1 MLLAKASI
9 GRKLLFAF
17 SAMAMILLLSALVG
31 VLGFS
36 YVANTERNVVN
47 RTIPSM
53 IEARKVS
60 ELSAR
65 IITSVQTLSNAQSEQ
80 QHKQAGQVLFG
91 QLETLLFHIT
101 QLGSDAF
108 DSALLDALAHD
119 VQVIIDSLAN
129 LGLAV
134 EQKLQYSNQINEQ
147 VVSMR
152 KLASELEQLARTQ
165 VFNTS
170 TVAVANVTHIYD
182 LLDKNEPSLV
192 YQALDDLVEIDLD
205 LSERLHE
212 FHLLA
217 FKALNQI
224 EEIQSIT
231 DIARI
236 ELISQEFSHNVSIM
250 QRRARVVEDPT
261 RSRQM
266 AFLLEGL
273 KENSQVFE
281 RLKSRHQ
288 TQLLLQQLMQENML
302 EMATLNN
309 TVNQLVDDSNASTTA
324 AVANVKS
331 TLNSAQW
338 TLTLLALIGFIIAV
352 LIVWRVVYIQVV
364 KRLDEYS
371 SALLSIA
378 NGQLNVQVK
387 VSGHDELADMGRAIV
402 TARDTAQALQKAAVR
417 ESAAKQAL
425 QDHKEHLEELVSE
438 RTGQLQ
444 ESNNK
449 LNVAVADHA
458 KARESA
464 EQANRAKSAFLAT
477 MSHEIRTPMNGVLGT
492 VQLLQDT
499 RLNDRQN
506 HYVEVINRSGKTLLA
521 ILNDVLDYSKI
532 EAGHL
537 DIRPVTFNLHDVVR
551 DSHQLFMGKAN
562 EKSLDLN
569 QCIESDIQPL
579 WQGDATRISQV
590 LNNLI
595 GNAIKFTDSGYVD
608 IYIHMTQEDDRSGH
622 VVFEVSDSG
631 IGIANDDMQGLF
643 DAFTQAKKHDAS
655 LGGTGLGLAISHRL
669 IEAMNGTLNVTS
681 EQGKGSCFQF
691 ELPLLKSDEQ
701 QINRHAE
708 LNLLGGSQGNEQNS
722 ALRPL
727 RVLLIEDNPVNSM
740 IAEGFL
746 RSMGHQV
753 VVAETGSK
761 ARALYSKARTLY
773 SKTRTPYSESCLSD
787 QKNKEQNAIS
797 PSFDVLLIDINLPDC
812 SGVDLLAEFKAIGSD
827 TPMIAVSAHVF
838 KEEVETYLDAGFDG
852 YLPKPLERDS
862 LRALLG
868 SIFLNGTALDEAVL
882 DGAALGDSVLEQRIY
897 DQVVSF
903 QEGPDKEILDQEN
916 TGQTIEKKGII
927 NTKIVSSDIE
937 VLGIESVT
945 KIVALFDQGSA
956 EALSSLE
963 NAMNARSQ
971 SEVKSIVHKLKGSA
985 SSLGLDALYQLCVDI
1000 EKSADTLSSYSSVEA
1015 ELEQTIHQS
1024 KQALENLLTQTS
1036 A

>member
-108 DSALLDALAHD
+108 DSALLDTLAHD

-147 VVSMR
+147 VVAMR

-236 ELISQEFSHNVSIM
+236 ELINQEFAHNVSIM

-266 AFLLEGL
+266 AHLLEGL
-273 KENSQVFE
+273 KEKSQVFE
-281 RLKSRHQ
+281 LLKSRHQ
-288 TQLLLQQLMQENML
+288 TQQLLQQLMQENML

-331 TLNSAQW
+331 TLNTAQW

-378 NGQLNVQVK
+378 NGQLHVQVE

-417 ESAAKQAL
+417 ESVAKQAL

-438 RTGQLQ
+438 RTEQLQ

-521 ILNDVLDYSKI
+521 ILNDILDYSKI

-551 DSHQLFMGKAN
+551 DSYQLFMGKAN

-622 VVFEVSDSG
+622 IVFEVSDSG
-631 IGIANDDMQGLF
+631 VGIASGDMQGLF

-669 IEAMNGTLNVTS
+669 IEAMNGTLSVTS

-691 ELPLLKSDEQ
+691 ELPLSKSDEQ
-701 QINRHAE
+701 QISRHTE
-708 LNLLGGSQGNEQNS
+708 PTLYSGNQGNEQNN

-746 RSMGHQV
+746 NSMGHQV

-761 ARALYSKARTLY
+761 ARTLY
-773 SKTRTPYSESCLSD
+773 SKTRAPYLEPCLSD
-787 QKNKEQNAIS
+787 QKTKEKNAI
-797 PSFDVLLIDINLPDC
+797 PRSFDVLLIDINLPDC

-838 KEEVETYLDAGFDG
+838 KEEVERYLDAGFDG

-868 SIFLNGTALDEAVL
+868 ALFLDEAVVNETVLYGSDL
-882 DGAALGDSVLEQRIY
+882 DESVLDQRVL
-897 DQVVSF
+897 DPVVSV
-903 QEGPDKEILDQEN
+903 QEDPV
-916 TGQTIEKKGII
+916 QTIGKKEMI
-927 NTKIVSSDIE
+927 NTQIVASDIE

-1000 EKSADTLSSYSSVEA
+1000 EKSVDPLATYSSTEA
-1015 ELEQTIHQS
+1015 ELERVIHQS
-1024 KQALENLLTQTS
+1024 KQALEDLLTQTS

>member
-108 DSALLDALAHD
+108 DSALLDTLAHD

-147 VVSMR
+147 VVAMR

-236 ELISQEFSHNVSIM
+236 ELINQEFAHNVSIM

-266 AFLLEGL
+266 AHLLEGL
-273 KENSQVFE
+273 QEKSQVFE
-281 RLKSRHQ
+281 LLKSRHQ
-288 TQLLLQQLMQENML
+288 TQQLLQQLMQENML

-331 TLNSAQW
+331 TLNTAQW

-378 NGQLNVQVK
+378 NGQLHVQVE

-402 TARDTAQALQKAAVR
+402 TARDTAKALQKAAVR
-417 ESAAKQAL
+417 ESVAKQAL

-438 RTGQLQ
+438 RTEQLQ

-521 ILNDVLDYSKI
+521 ILNDILDYSKI

-551 DSHQLFMGKAN
+551 DSYQLFMGKAN

-622 VVFEVSDSG
+622 IVFEVSDSG
-631 IGIANDDMQGLF
+631 VGIASGDMQGLF

-669 IEAMNGTLNVTS
+669 IEAMNGTLSVTS

-691 ELPLLKSDEQ
+691 ELPLSKSDEQ
-701 QINRHAE
+701 QISRHTE
-708 LNLLGGSQGNEQNS
+708 PTLYSGNQGNEQNN

-746 RSMGHQV
+746 NSMGHQV

-761 ARALYSKARTLY
+761 ARTLY
-773 SKTRTPYSESCLSD
+773 SKTRAPYLEPCLSD
-787 QKNKEQNAIS
+787 QKTKEKNAI
-797 PSFDVLLIDINLPDC
+797 PRSFDVLLIDINLPDC

-838 KEEVETYLDAGFDG
+838 KEEVERYLDAGFDG

-868 SIFLNGTALDEAVL
+868 ALFLDEAVVNETVLYGSDL
-882 DGAALGDSVLEQRIY
+882 DESVLDQRVL
-897 DQVVSF
+897 DPVVSV
-903 QEGPDKEILDQEN
+903 QEDPV
-916 TGQTIEKKGII
+916 QTIGKKEMI
-927 NTKIVSSDIE
+927 NTQIVASDIE

-1000 EKSADTLSSYSSVEA
+1000 EKSVDPLATYSSTEA
-1015 ELEQTIHQS
+1015 ELERVIHQS
-1024 KQALENLLTQTS
+1024 KQALEDLLTQTS

>member
-108 DSALLDALAHD
+108 DSALLDTLAHD

-147 VVSMR
+147 VVAMR

-236 ELISQEFSHNVSIM
+236 ELINQEFAHNVSIM

-266 AFLLEGL
+266 AHLLEGL
-273 KENSQVFE
+273 KEKSQVFE
-281 RLKSRHQ
+281 LLKSRHQ
-288 TQLLLQQLMQENML
+288 TQQLLQQLMQENML

-331 TLNSAQW
+331 TLNTAQW

-378 NGQLNVQVK
+378 NGQLHVQVE

-402 TARDTAQALQKAAVR
+402 TARDTAQALQQAAVR
-417 ESAAKQAL
+417 ESVAKQAL

-438 RTGQLQ
+438 RTEQLQ

-521 ILNDVLDYSKI
+521 ILNDILDYSKI

-551 DSHQLFMGKAN
+551 DSYQLFMGKAN

-622 VVFEVSDSG
+622 IVFEVSDSG
-631 IGIANDDMQGLF
+631 MGIASGDMQGLF

-669 IEAMNGTLNVTS
+669 IEAMNGTLSVTS

-691 ELPLLKSDEQ
+691 ELPLSKSDEQ
-701 QINRHAE
+701 QISRHTE
-708 LNLLGGSQGNEQNS
+708 PTLYSGNQGNEQNN

-746 RSMGHQV
+746 NSMGHQV

-761 ARALYSKARTLY
+761 ARTLY
-773 SKTRTPYSESCLSD
+773 SKTRAPYLEPCLSD
-787 QKNKEQNAIS
+787 QKTKEKNAI
-797 PSFDVLLIDINLPDC
+797 PRSFDVLLIDINLPDC

-838 KEEVETYLDAGFDG
+838 KEEVERYLDAGFDG

-868 SIFLNGTALDEAVL
+868 ALFLDEAVVNETVLYGSDL
-882 DGAALGDSVLEQRIY
+882 DESVLDQRVL
-897 DQVVSF
+897 DPVVSV
-903 QEGPDKEILDQEN
+903 QEDPV
-916 TGQTIEKKGII
+916 QTIGKKEMI
-927 NTKIVSSDIE
+927 NTQIVASDIE

-956 EALSSLE
+956 EALRSLE

-1000 EKSADTLSSYSSVEA
+1000 EKSVDPLATYSSTEA
-1015 ELEQTIHQS
+1015 ELERVIHQS
-1024 KQALENLLTQTS
+1024 KQALEDLLTQTS

>member
-108 DSALLDALAHD
+108 DSALLDTLAHD

-147 VVSMR
+147 VVAMR

-236 ELISQEFSHNVSIM
+236 ELINQEFAHNVSIM

-266 AFLLEGL
+266 AHLLEGL
-273 KENSQVFE
+273 KEKSQVFE
-281 RLKSRHQ
+281 LLKSRHQ
-288 TQLLLQQLMQENML
+288 TQQLLQQLMQENML

-331 TLNSAQW
+331 TLNTAQW

-378 NGQLNVQVK
+378 NGQLHVQVE

-402 TARDTAQALQKAAVR
+402 TARDTAQALQQAAVR
-417 ESAAKQAL
+417 ESVAKQAL

-438 RTGQLQ
+438 RTEQLQ

-521 ILNDVLDYSKI
+521 ILNDILDYSKI

-551 DSHQLFMGKAN
+551 DSYQLFMGKAN

-622 VVFEVSDSG
+622 IVFEVSDSG
-631 IGIANDDMQGLF
+631 VGIASGDMQGLF

-669 IEAMNGTLNVTS
+669 IEAMNGTLSVTS

-691 ELPLLKSDEQ
+691 ELPLSKSDEQ
-701 QINRHAE
+701 QISRHTE
-708 LNLLGGSQGNEQNS
+708 PTLYSGNQGNEQNN

-746 RSMGHQV
+746 NSMGHQV

-761 ARALYSKARTLY
+761 ARTLY
-773 SKTRTPYSESCLSD
+773 SKTRAPYLEPCLSD
-787 QKNKEQNAIS
+787 QKTKEKNAI
-797 PSFDVLLIDINLPDC
+797 PRSFDVLLIDINLPDC

-838 KEEVETYLDAGFDG
+838 KEEVERYLDAGFDG

-868 SIFLNGTALDEAVL
+868 ALFLDEAVVNETVLYGSDL
-882 DGAALGDSVLEQRIY
+882 DESVLDQRVL
-897 DQVVSF
+897 DQRVLDPVVSV
-903 QEGPDKEILDQEN
+903 QEDPV
-916 TGQTIEKKGII
+916 QTIGKKEMI
-927 NTKIVSSDIE
+927 NTQIVASDIE

-1000 EKSADTLSSYSSVEA
+1000 EKSVDPLATYSSTEA
-1015 ELEQTIHQS
+1015 ELERVIHQS
-1024 KQALENLLTQTS
+1024 KQALEDLLTQTS